1 MHVIPS
7 HLSHKF
13 GGYKSVIGQVFRI
26 WQLHQQNVH
35 RAPSSNSCQDAWVI
49 QTSLA
54 PSSSSWDYY
63 IQANMCYGAL
73 TVSDYKQILCMYI
86 LNSAV
91 LLCWTDR
98 VRRLVPYYTLR
109 TRILQ
114 SLSEAAWAV
123 IAYSWVWDLPQ
134 LHPALNWDVQ
144 AIQLVGWASHV
155 VLSTQP
161 RTVSESQALPCVST
175 YWSTKP
181 SFLRSRTIEAAL
193 FLFAFFLKMYTNLF
207 SHEHGWKLVIFEGK
221 KMQK

>member
-1 MHVIPS
+1 MFFYPCCGSLCPHHPQLVRKPPKTQTLSGAFHLTTLAHVNASVIPS

-13 GGYKSVIGQVFRI
+13 GGYKSVFGQVFRI
-26 WQLHQQNVH
+26 LQLHQQNVH

-54 PSSSSWDYY
+54 PSSSSWNYY
-63 IQANMCYGAL
+63 IQANICYGAL
-73 TVSDYKQILCMYI
+73 TVSDYKQMLCMYI

-114 SLSEAAWAV
+114 PLSEVAWAV

-134 LHPALNWDVQ
+134 LHPALN
-144 AIQLVGWASHV
+144 
-155 VLSTQP
+155 
-161 RTVSESQALPCVST
+161 
-175 YWSTKP
+175 
-181 SFLRSRTIEAAL
+181 
-193 FLFAFFLKMYTNLF
+193 
-207 SHEHGWKLVIFEGK
+207 
-221 KMQK
+221 